1 MAINVSGSSL
11 FRSIHSKGF
20 AFVKSNAFLV
30 SYIVLLFASFGS
42 AQVAVTA
49 NVPQYNFQVLAG
61 STRQINV
68 NITGGTLNTINWS
81 VLSTTGGA
89 NATFTTPAANAV
101 SIVDAGLPTIQV
113 NIGSTPGNCSIS
125 GSAGSYAV
133 SSTASVTVQAQSVD
147 DPTKTA
153 KFLFNVC
160 ANSQAMLANGTESVI
175 VAPAYQQAFKN
186 QPMTLQSWVVG
197 CVDETGTWSI
207 NSQPS
212 GGDGALADTTNRDT
226 VFTASVTGRY
236 GLQYKSNCNGGTNS
250 AIVYVS
256 PDPMPSYATTPN
268 GTRPHECYVDP
279 ALTGGDYEVGAGKAY
294 HTIAATP
301 ALTGWTPGT
310 IMRIWNTDTT
320 GVNPSTFNEYYN
332 IAKSGTPTQPIIVCG
347 VADSQGNLPIMDGT
361 NATAQSDVDV
371 AGAGD
376 GMIILWPGSGH
387 FGYWQAGS
395 LGPSYISITGLHL
408 RNANSTLSR
417 YSPGSGTLTAWQNF
431 TGCINSRSGIYQDF
445 SGNEFDNCSLGV
457 FTEDNAMNGW
467 ATVTQNITVMGNH
480 IQYSGDPGYAGG
492 THQNYIQSFYVLVE
506 GNLMDHASSANTGS
520 NVKLRGIE
528 EIVRYNFLGSSPQR
542 QLDMVEE
549 QDANQYMTLEGYLG
563 SNGYYQYGDTAGA
576 NVIAQY
582 QESFQKNFAYGNVA
596 LFGGSQQIHYAGDQ
610 VTPGMASRNGT
621 LYFYSNTMS
630 QSEAVF
636 DNNNNNTGSNS
647 YLQPQIDARNNIF
660 WPYQSIGGNPA
671 LAINTIAQIIL
682 HSTTNLYET
691 GSMVISTPISGGSY
705 SSGTAFGWNAACS
718 SSGCLWPNQI
728 PINTH
733 LYGLSS
739 ANFLLTSTQPFSSIS
754 LIPPSGSAAIGAGT
768 ALSGIPA
775 QNPVRWQFNVATNAL
790 TPRQYPL
797 TIGAEDPG
805 GAQTPV
811 AVTPTFNPAAGT
823 YSSAQTVTISTTTPS
838 ATIYYTTNGSTPTT
852 GSTMYSGPIPVSAT
866 QTVEAIA
873 IASGYS
879 NSSAGSAAYT
889 ISQGQAATPA
899 FSPAAG
905 SYNSAQTVTVSTTT
919 PSATIYYTTN
929 GSTPT
934 TGSTVYSGPI
944 TVSATETVEA
954 IAAASGYSNSSTGS
968 AAYTISPT
976 QAVTPSFSPA
986 AGTYSS
992 AQTVTISSTTPS
1004 ATIYYTTNGS
1014 TPTTGSAVYSG
1025 PITVSATETVEAIAV
1040 ATGYTNSLAGSAA
1053 YTIGLAPVVTPA
1065 FTPGAGT
1072 YTAAQ
1077 TVSISTTT
1085 PSATIYYTTN
1095 GSTPTTS
1102 SPVYSGP
1109 INVASTQ
1116 TVNAIATA
1124 TGFSTSSTASAAYT
1138 INIPQ
1143 AAAPTF
1149 SPIAG
1154 TYKVAQTVTI
1164 STSTPSATIYY
1175 TTNGSTPT
1183 TSSAVY
1189 TGPITV
1195 AATQTI
1201 EAIAT
1206 AGGYTTSS
1214 VGSAAYT
1221 INLALAATPTFSPAA
1236 GTYNSA
1242 QTVTIS
1248 TTTPSATIY
1257 YTTNGSTPTTSSTVY
1272 SGPITV
1278 SASETV
1284 QAIALAAGFA
1294 TSNPGSAVYTINT
1307 VVVPPMF
1314 SPAAGSY
1321 MAAQTVTIST
1331 TTPSATIY
1339 YTTNGTTPT
1348 TSSAVYSG
1356 PITVSATETVEAIAA
1371 ESGYTTSGVSSAA
1384 YTINLTQAATPNFSP
1399 AAGTYTSTQTVS
1411 IGSVT
1416 PSATIYYTTDGST
1429 PTTSSAMYTGP
1440 IAVSSTE
1447 TVEAIATATG
1457 FKTSVTGIAAYTIAP
1472 AAAVP
1477 TFSPVAGT
1485 YTSAQTVTISTTTPS
1500 ATIYYTTNGST
1511 PTAGSA
1517 VYSGPISVSSTE
1529 TLEAI
1534 AVASGHLNSTT
1545 GMAVY
1550 AINYSPASA
1559 PTFSPAAGTYS
1570 TVQTVAIS
1578 TVTPGATIYYTTNG
1592 STPTTSSPVYSVP
1605 ITVSATETVKA
1616 VSIATGYTLSAVSSA
1631 AYTINFAPAATPSF
1645 SPGAG
1650 TYSSVQTV
1658 NISTATPAATIYYTT
1673 NGSTPTTGSAVYSGP
1688 ITVSATET
1696 VQAIAMASGYSV
1708 SATGAGAYTI
1718 NLPPAATP
1726 TFSPGTGSYNAAQTV
1741 TINSATPGV
1750 TIYYT
1755 TNGSMPTTGSAV
1767 YSGPINVS
1775 TTETVEAIAV
1785 AAGRSNSPAASASYT
1800 LNIPPAA
1807 PPSFTPGAGTYDAA
1821 QVVSISSTTP
1831 GAAIYYTTDG
1841 TTPTMNSAVYS
1852 SPIMVSS
1859 TETLEAISVAPTIP
1873 GGQINSSVT
1882 SYTQSAVGMAA
1893 YVLNLPLPNF
1903 SVSVAP
1909 GLVDVVAGQSSSTT
1923 VMVTPLNSFASPVT
1937 FSCSGLPAGA
1947 SCSFAPAT
1955 VTPAHSGAAVSTTL
1969 TVTTSTTTAS
1979 VHHGSSPLFPGS
1991 ALALAVCC
1999 FGLRKRR
2006 GFQLMMFALLAQG
2019 MSLCTG
2025 CSLGVWS
2032 GSQPLPQPQSS
2043 TVTVVATSGTLQ
2055 PSTTFTLTVQ

>member
-1 MAINVSGSSL
+1 MAIILSTSSL
-11 FRSIHSKGF
+11 LRSVHSKGYALPKTI
-20 AFVKSNAFLV
+20 AFIFSFLF
-30 SYIVLLFASFGS
+30 IVLATLAS

-89 NATFTTPAANAV
+89 YATFTTPSANAV
-101 SIVDAGLPTIQV
+101 SIVDAGLPTVQV
-113 NIGSTPGNCSIS
+113 NIGSTPGNCSIA

-147 DPTKTA
+147 DPTKAAT
-153 KFLFNVC
+153 FLFNVC
-160 ANSQAMLANGTESVI
+160 SNSPATLANGTESVI
-175 VAPAYQQAFKN
+175 VAPAYQQAYKS

-207 NSQPS
+207 TSQPS

-226 VFTASVTGRY
+226 VFTASVSGRY

-256 PDPMPSYATTPN
+256 PNPMPSYAGTPN

-361 NATAQSDVDV
+361 NATAQSDVDIN
-371 AGAGD
+371 AGD
-376 GMIILWPGSGH
+376 GMIILWPQTGH
-387 FGYWQAGS
+387 YGYWQTGS
-395 LGPSYISITGLHL
+395 VGPSYVSITGLHL
-408 RNANSTLSR
+408 RNANSTLKR
-417 YSPGSGTLTAWQNF
+417 YSPGSGTLTAWNSF
-431 TGCINSRSGIYQDF
+431 TGCINGRSGSYVDI
-445 SGNEFDNCSLGV
+445 SGNELDNCSLGL
-457 FTEDNAMNGW
+457 FTDDNANNAW
-467 ATVTQNITVMGNH
+467 ATVTQNLTFMGNH
-480 IQYSGDPGYAGG
+480 IQLAGDPGSPGG
-492 THQNYIQSFYVLVE
+492 THGEYAQTFYGLFEGNRVDNPTPYIGSQDKWRGVEGIFRYNYIGNGAQRLLDLVE
-506 GNLMDHASSANTGS
+506 NQDGGTYMDMEQYIGNGMWG
-520 NVKLRGIE
+520 
-528 EIVRYNFLGSSPQR
+528 
-542 QLDMVEE
+542 
-549 QDANQYMTLEGYLG
+549 
-563 SNGYYQYGDTAGA
+563 YGDTLGA
-576 NVIAQY
+576 NGIAWY
-582 QESFQKNFAYGNVA
+582 QESQQKDIVYGNAMFGTSA
-596 LFGGSQQIHYAGDQ
+596 LAAVHYADDQGGS
-610 VTPGMASRNGT
+610 SLSNRNGT
-621 LYFYSNTMS
+621 LFFYSNTLDNAR
-630 QSEAVF
+630 AVF
-636 DNNNNNTGSNS
+636 DNGDGGSGGNP
-647 YLQPQIDARNNIF
+647 YYQQRFDARNNIL
-660 WPYQSIGGNPA
+660 WGRTPA
-671 LAINTIAQIIL
+671 YTGLIQMEFGEYSTVIL
-682 HSTTNLYET
+682 DATTNLMQT
-691 GSMVISTPISGGSY
+691 GTFTIATPLMGANWSY
-705 SSGTAFGWNAACS
+705 GTQEGWSNQCN
-718 SSGCLWPNQI
+718 GTCLWPLSV
-728 PINTH
+728 PLDPH
-733 LYGLSS
+733 LYGLTS
-739 ANFLLTSTQPFSSIS
+739 ANYLTTSTLPYNLTT
-754 LIPPSGSAAIGAGT
+754 LIPPSGSAALNAGT
-768 ALSGIPA
+768 PLSGIPA

-797 TIGAEDPG
+797 TIGAEDPS

-811 AVTPTFNPAAGT
+811 AVTPTFSPAAGT
-823 YSSAQTVTISTTTPS
+823 YSSAQMVAISTTTPS

-852 GSTMYSGPIPVSAT
+852 GSTT
-866 QTVEAIA
+866 
-873 IASGYS
+873 
-879 NSSAGSAAYT
+879 
-889 ISQGQAATPA
+889 
-899 FSPAAG
+899 
-905 SYNSAQTVTVSTTT
+905 
-919 PSATIYYTTN
+919 
-929 GSTPT
+929 
-934 TGSTVYSGPI
+934 YSGPI

-954 IAAASGYSNSSTGS
+954 IAVASGYSNSSTGSAAYTIGQGQAATPTFSPAAGSYNSAQTVTISTTTPSTTIYYTTNGSTPTTASTAYSGPITVSATETVEAIAVASGYSNSSTGS

-976 QAVTPSFSPA
+976 QAVTPTFSPA

-1025 PITVSATETVEAIAV
+1025 PIAVSATETVEAIAV

-1053 YTIGLAPVVTPA
+1053 YTIGLTPVVTPV

-1072 YTAAQ
+1072 YTSAQ

-1102 SPVYSGP
+1102 SAAYSGP
-1109 INVASTQ
+1109 INVSSTQ
-1116 TVNAIATA
+1116 TLMAIATA
-1124 TGFSTSSTASAAYT
+1124 TGLSTSSTASAAYT

-1164 STSTPSATIYY
+1164 STTTPSATIYY

-1183 TSSAVY
+1183 TSSTVY

-1206 AGGYTTSS
+1206 ASGYTTSS

-1284 QAIALAAGFA
+1284 QAVALSAGFA
-1294 TSNPGSAVYTINT
+1294 TSDPGTSTYTINT
-1307 VVVPPMF
+1307 VAVPPSF
-1314 SPAAGSY
+1314 NPAAGSY

-1384 YTINLTQAATPNFSP
+1384 YTINLTQAAMPNFSP
-1399 AAGTYTSTQTVS
+1399 AAGTYTSTQTLS

-1440 IAVSSTE
+1440 ITVSSTE

-1485 YTSAQTVTISTTTPS
+1485 YSSAQTVTVSTTTPS
-1500 ATIYYTTNGST
+1500 ATIYYTTNGSI
-1511 PTAGSA
+1511 PTTGSA
-1517 VYSGPISVSSTE
+1517 VYSGPILVSSTE

-1534 AVASGHLNSTT
+1534 AVASGHLNSTAGT
-1545 GMAVY
+1545 AVY
-1550 AINYSPASA
+1550 SINYSPASA

-1592 STPTTSSPVYSVP
+1592 ATPTTSSPVYSVP
-1605 ITVSATETVKA
+1605 ITVSASETVKA
-1616 VSIATGYTLSAVSSA
+1616 VSIATGYTLSVVSSG
-1631 AYTINFAPAATPSF
+1631 AYTINFAPAATPLF

-1650 TYSSVQTV
+1650 TYGSVQTV
-1658 NISTATPAATIYYTT
+1658 TISTATPAGTVYYTTNGSTPTTGSAVYSGPVTVSATETVQAIAIASGYSVSGTGAAAYTINLPPAATPTFSPGTGSYNAAQAVTINSATPGVTIYYTT

-1688 ITVSATET
+1688 ITVS
-1696 VQAIAMASGYSV
+1696 
-1708 SATGAGAYTI
+1708 
-1718 NLPPAATP
+1718 
-1726 TFSPGTGSYNAAQTV
+1726 
-1741 TINSATPGV
+1741 
-1750 TIYYT
+1750 
-1755 TNGSMPTTGSAV
+1755 
-1767 YSGPINVS
+1767 

-1785 AAGRSNSPAASASYT
+1785 AAGRSNSPAASAAYT

-1807 PPSFTPGAGTYDAA
+1807 PPTFTPGAGTYDAA

-1859 TETLEAISVAPTIP
+1859 TETLEAISVAPTVP

-1893 YVLNLPLPNF
+1893 YVLNLSLPNF

-1923 VMVTPLNSFASPVT
+1923 VVVTPLNSFASPVT
-1937 FSCSGLPAGA
+1937 FSCSGLPAGT

-1955 VTPAHSGAAVSTTL
+1955 VTPSHSGAAVSTTL
-1969 TVTTSTTTAS
+1969 TVTASTTAAS
-1979 VHHGSSPLFPGS
+1979 VHRESSPLFPGT

-2006 GFQLMMFALLAQG
+2006 GFQLMMFVLIALG